1 MMIIVPV
8 PSGFCDT
15 PFLVVMV
22 VVVVVVCQY
31 SGEGV

>member
-1 MMIIVPV
+1 MIIVPV

-22 VVVVVVCQY
+22 VVVVVCQY
-31 SGEGV
+31 RGEGV